1 MMLSCEKYRQ
11 MAKGSVADR
20 LAVAMSTLPDA
31 CASELF
37 LILSKDSIPDVRA
50 KVASNQSIPKDSVCR
65 VLGRLHKDKAT
76 YVRNSVRDNIRFNT
90 ECDGEYEMNYTTEQ
104 WYSFDVKRADARCH
118 GGCNYPR
125 LIGELEA
132 QDVAVVSVLDW
143 KNEDVNTLH
152 DYGFDYV
159 PAKVSWQIDLSKYH
173 SFAEYLQSIEKG
185 DYVDRRKRRLQK
197 DNITFVE
204 MPLSSSKYYNQWYEI
219 YKNTMESKERGRIIV
234 KENSPPEHLT
244 AIYALKDDTVLG
256 GILYN
261 KRLDVVSA
269 AYGAFLRHP
278 VGLTDVALAEL
289 IENAIKT
296 GKKRF
301 TLGMDTNFYG
311 YHLKTG
317 LYSFKTSNG
326 YTPHEFMG
334 KNFFKVIDDKK
345 FDNPYMYLSFS
356 HFNDPGLRNNIFI
369 KGDKKVSLDVFNAPE
384 GVRIHH
390 EGKTFSHYPEKDEYY
405 QDGKIGV
412 EGGGSSV

>member
-11 MAKGSVADR
+11 MAKGTVADR

-50 KVASNQSIPKDSVCR
+50 KVAYNPSIPKDSICR

-76 YVRNSVRDNIRFNT
+76 SVRNAVRDNIRFNT
-90 ECDGEYEMNYTTEQ
+90 ECDGEYEMNYSTEP
-104 WYSFDVKRADARCH
+104 WYNFDVKRADARCH
-118 GGCNYPR
+118 GGCNYDR

-152 DYGFDYV
+152 DFGFDYV

-173 SFAEYLQSIEKG
+173 SVGEYLQNIKKG
-185 DYVDRRKRRLQK
+185 DYIDRRKRRLQK

-204 MPLSSSKYYNQWYEI
+204 MPVSSSKYYNQWYAI
-219 YKNTMESKERGRIIV
+219 YKTTMESKERGRIIV

-244 AIYALKDDTVLG
+244 AIYALKGDTVLG

-261 KRLDVVSA
+261 KRHDVVSA
-269 AYGAFLRHP
+269 AYGAFLREP

-289 IENAIKT
+289 IANAIKT
-296 GKKRF
+296 GTSRF

-326 YTPHEFMG
+326 YVPHEFMG
-334 KNFFKVIDDKK
+334 KNFFKVIDDRK

-356 HFNDPGLRNNIFI
+356 HDSGLCNNIFV
-369 KGDKKVSLDVFNAPE
+369 KGNVKVPLDGFNAPE
-384 GVRIHH
+384 GIRIHH
-390 EGKTFSHYPEKDEYY
+390 NGKLHTHYPEKNEYY
-405 QDGKIGV
+405 QNGKIGI
-412 EGGGSSV
+412 EGDSSV